1 MFYKLKKDT
10 FVRNYDDIGYITST
24 GIFNDRVV
32 NGSGAVLL
40 SVLSRKP
47 QSLEQLV
54 EKSSSIFSNVSIDRL
69 KKDAEVFYKNLSDDG
84 FILCGDTVQELENN
98 NTGFSYKEILPK
110 TIKEDFTPTIQRA
123 DTSTQEY
130 LEKLLNYIIFIGA
143 AGLTIVAVIPFFFN
157 GVFGANVSFGGTSII
172 IVVGVVLETLKQIE
186 SRMLVRNYKGF
197 LSE

>member
-54 EKSSSIFSNVSIDRL
+54 EKSSSIFSNVSIFSFCDSFEFFCCLSVLLLHPDRH
-69 KKDAEVFYKNLSDDG
+69 KIETNKIVNTMNL
-84 FILCGDTVQELENN
+84 
-98 NTGFSYKEILPK
+98 
-110 TIKEDFTPTIQRA
+110 
-123 DTSTQEY
+123 
-130 LEKLLNYIIFIGA
+130 
-143 AGLTIVAVIPFFFN
+143 
-157 GVFGANVSFGGTSII
+157 
-172 IVVGVVLETLKQIE
+172 
-186 SRMLVRNYKGF
+186 F
-197 LSE
+197 LAI

>member
-84 FILCGDTVQELENN
+84 FILCGDTVQELENK
-98 NTGFSYKEILPK
+98 NTGFS
-110 TIKEDFTPTIQRA
+110 
-123 DTSTQEY
+123 
-130 LEKLLNYIIFIGA
+130 
-143 AGLTIVAVIPFFFN
+143 
-157 GVFGANVSFGGTSII
+157 
-172 IVVGVVLETLKQIE
+172 
-186 SRMLVRNYKGF
+186 
-197 LSE
+197 